1 MTTRTYKNKTK
12 IDQVIYNS
20 TMQPILVRPGQTYT
34 EDTSSRIDLAALV
47 GKELERDR
55 VNQDV
60 DEARRVKIALA
71 AITATKTLEDLDKYE
86 KGEMNPV
93 VIDMI
98 TEKKKEFLLSLQQN
112 AGKKKEK

>member
-1 MTTRTYKNKTK
+1 MPTRTYKNETK

-47 GKELERDR
+47 GRELERDR

-71 AITATKTLEDLDKYE
+71 AISTTKTLEELNKYE
-86 KGEMNPV
+86 KEEMNPA
-93 VIDMI
+93 VIDII
-98 TEKKKEFLLSLQQN
+98 TEKKKELLAAMQRSR
-112 AGKKKEK
+112 KKKK